1 MSIIAKRFLESW
13 FYDVWVLSSVENMKR
28 YYATSVTGEFNGET
42 LSREELEKHCAWGK
56 DNEKITHFEFIDVV
70 SEDNK
75 IAFCIQF
82 QFTDQTN
89 NIKKAENI
97 GIMHLDPKGKI
108 HSITVKSSE
117 QFSR

>member
-28 YYATSVTGEFNGET
+28 YYANSVTGEFNGEI
-42 LSREELEKHCAWGK
+42 LSREELEKHCSWGK
-56 DNEKITHFEFIDVV
+56 DNEKISQFEFIDVV

-75 IAFCIQF
+75 IAFRIQF
-82 QFTDQTN
+82 KFTDREST
-89 NIKKAENI
+89 IKKAENI
-97 GIMHLDPKGKI
+97 GIMHLDEEGKI
-108 HSITVKSSE
+108 RSITVKSSE

>member
-13 FYDVWVLSSVENMKR
+13 FYDVWVLSSVENMDR
-28 YYATSVTGEFNGET
+28 YYATSVKGEFNGEA
-42 LSREELEKHCAWGK
+42 LSRKELEKHCAWGK
-56 DNEKITHFEFIDVV
+56 DNEKITHFEFVDVV

-82 QFTDQTN
+82 QFTDKANTM
-89 NIKKAENI
+89 KKAENI
-97 GIMHLDPKGKI
+97 GIMHLDQKGKI
-108 HSITVKSSE
+108 HSIRVKSSE